1 MGHYITV
8 AYNSCLAFIY
18 YSADNRIKEIE
29 VVLMSIKPFI
39 SYATIVI
46 FALWILGFC
55 GFAVYAYMLKF
66 SAIPSAEAI
75 VVLTGGAERLS
86 TALNLLEK
94 QKAPKMLISGVNSK
108 VSMGALFKKIDEK
121 HLNQIKLGYQADNTF
136 ENALETKKWTQENNI
151 QSILLVTSFYH
162 MPRSLLEMRSA
173 MQDLTI
179 FPVSVFM
186 HTEQHWTYT
195 RSAWLLFVEYNKFI
209 VRFVQHLI
217 RRAFL

>member
-1 MGHYITV
+1 MGSNFIT
-8 AYNSCLAFIY
+8 AHGCRITFLY
-18 YSADNRIKEIE
+18 YSSANSFAKIE
-29 VVLMSIKPFI
+29 VILMSIKPFI
-39 SYATIVI
+39 SYATIVM
-46 FALWILGFC
+46 FASWILGFC

-66 SAIPSAEAI
+66 STIPSADAI

-94 QKAPKMLISGVNSK
+94 QKAPQMLISGVNSK

-121 HLNQIKLGYQADNTF
+121 HLNQITLGYKADNTF
-136 ENALETKKWTQENNI
+136 ENALETKEWTTKKNI
-151 QSILLVTSFYH
+151 KSILLVTSFYH
-162 MPRSLLEMRSA
+162 MPRSLFEIRSA
-173 MQDLTI
+173 IQDLTI
-179 FPVSVFM
+179 YPVSVFM

-209 VRFVQHLI
+209 VRFVQLLI

>member
-1 MGHYITV
+1 
-8 AYNSCLAFIY
+8 
-18 YSADNRIKEIE
+18 
-29 VVLMSIKPFI
+29 MSIKPFI
-39 SYATIVI
+39 SYATIVM
-46 FALWILGFC
+46 FASWILGFC

-66 SAIPSAEAI
+66 STIPSAEAI

-94 QKAPKMLISGVNSK
+94 QKAPQMLISGVNSK

-121 HLNQIKLGYQADNTF
+121 HLNQITLGYKADNTF
-136 ENALETKKWTQENNI
+136 ENALETKEWTTKKNI
-151 QSILLVTSFYH
+151 KSILLVTSFYH
-162 MPRSLLEMRSA
+162 MPRSLFEIRSA
-173 MQDLTI
+173 IQDLTI
-179 FPVSVFM
+179 YPVSVFM

-209 VRFVQHLI
+209 VRFVQLLI